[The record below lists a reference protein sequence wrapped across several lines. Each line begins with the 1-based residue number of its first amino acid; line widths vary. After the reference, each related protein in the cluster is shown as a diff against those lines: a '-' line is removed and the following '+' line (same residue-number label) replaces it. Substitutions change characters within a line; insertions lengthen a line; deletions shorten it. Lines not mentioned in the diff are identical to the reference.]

1 MPTLYIMRGLPGSG
15 KSTKAKEIAE
25 KTGAFITSLDNM
37 REYIAGS
44 RDMWHSKPAI
54 FKKVGNAIAQVQYSM
69 IELHLSNGEDV
80 IVDNMNLRIPY
91 LKKLKEI
98 AKEYNAEIKIV
109 EMKED
114 WATLKE
120 RNHTRPIQE
129 RVNEDWLYEMYKT
142 YNRLLLD
149 GRFK

>member
-15 KSTKAKEIAE
+15 KSTKAKEISKE
-25 KTGAFITSLDNM
+25 TGAFITSLDNM

-54 FKKVGNAIAQVQYSM
+54 FEKIGNAIAQVQYS
-69 IELHLSNGEDV
+69 IVELHLSNGEDV
-80 IVDNMNLRIPY
+80 IVDNMNLKIPY

-98 AKEYNAEIKIV
+98 AKEYGADVKII

-114 WATLKE
+114 WAILKK
-120 RNHTRPIQE
+120 RNSTRPIQE
-129 RVNEDWLYEMYKT
+129 RVNEDWLYMMYKT

-149 GRFK
+149 ERFK

>member
-15 KSTKAKEIAE
+15 KSTKAKEISK

-44 RDMWHSKPAI
+44 RDMWHSKPSI
-54 FKKVGNAIAQVQYSM
+54 FKKIGNAIAQVQYSI

-91 LKKLKEI
+91 LKKLREI
-98 AKEYNAEIKIV
+98 AKEYDADFKIV

-114 WATLKE
+114 WATLKK
-120 RNHTRPIQE
+120 RNNTRPIQE
-129 RVNEDWLYEMYKT
+129 RVNEDWLYMMYKT

-149 GRFK
+149 ERFK